1 MTIRTIPLLALGL
14 MVAGPALAQAPTDN
28 VIRCSGPFG
37 KDSSFKLL
45 QDTFGAD
52 NVTTEAYDGV
62 EGETGE
68 VTVVYAKDPT
78 KRLEFTW
85 LDDETKT
92 GLAAVD
98 VPGDSQWVSEAGMK
112 NGATLAD
119 VEKINGGPFVM
130 TGFDWDLGGAIID
143 AKDGK
148 LVHQPGECLLGASF
162 LPDDKTPEPV
172 RSKVSG
178 DGEFPSDS
186 PDMKAV
192 NPTVVQWSVFY
203 PGEEMPEEAP
213 PADDAAPADGTA
225 PK

>member
-14 MVAGPALAQAPTDN
+14 MVASPALAQAPTDN

-37 KDSSFKLL
+37 KDASLKVL

-52 NVTTEAYDGV
+52 NVTNEAYDGA

-68 VTVVYAKDPT
+68 VTVLYAKDPA

-85 LDDETKT
+85 LDDEAKT

-98 VPGDSQWVSEAGMK
+98 VPGESQWVSEAGMK

-119 VEKINGGPFVM
+119 VEKINGGPFMM

-162 LPDDKTPEPV
+162 APDEKTPDDV

-178 DGEFPSDS
+178 DGEFASDDAS
-186 PDMKAV
+186 MKAA
-192 NPTVVQWSVFY
+192 NPTVIQWSVFY
-203 PGEEMPEEAP
+203 PS
-213 PADDAAPADGTA
+213 DDQEQTH
-225 PK
+225 